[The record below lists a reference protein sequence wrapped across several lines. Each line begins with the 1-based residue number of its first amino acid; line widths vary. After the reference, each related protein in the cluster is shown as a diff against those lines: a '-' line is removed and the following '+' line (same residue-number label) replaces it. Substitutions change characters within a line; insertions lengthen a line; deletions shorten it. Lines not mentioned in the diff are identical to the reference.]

1 VVPSAKMTKS
11 LRKEDV
17 TRDWWVIDASEQ
29 TVGRLS
35 TQVAILLRGKHK
47 ATFTPHVDNGDFVVI
62 LNAEKIMLQGKRPAQ
77 KTYFRHSGYP
87 GGVRLD
93 TFKDVMN
100 TKPERV
106 LEHSIKGMLPKN
118 RLGRQIIKKLKIYV
132 GNEHPHEAQK
142 PRNLELKYK

>member
-1 VVPSAKMTKS
+1 MEPSAKMTKS

-87 GGVRLD
+87 GGVRID

-118 RLGRQIIKKLKIYV
+118 KLGRQIIKKLKIYV

>member
-1 VVPSAKMTKS
+1 MTKS

-62 LNAEKIMLQGKRPAQ
+62 LNAEKIMLQGKRPEQ

>member
-1 VVPSAKMTKS
+1 MTKS